1 MRPTRQHVVV
11 VSGERTSAWRLV
23 VCLLESG
30 FCLEV
35 DQGTVHLM
43 VGSSAEVEVVAG
55 KFSSNGKV
63 F

>member
-1 MRPTRQHVVV
+1 M
-11 VSGERTSAWRLV
+11 

-43 VGSSAEVEVVAG
+43 VGLPVEVEVVVG
-55 KFSSNGKV
+55 KFSGNGKV